1 MKEVVV
7 GIDIGGT
14 FTKYGIVDRN
24 GNCLAENSVSTDFT
38 EDVNEYLENLY
49 KNITK
54 TFSPFASEYEIK
66 GIGIGAPNANYY
78 NGTIEYAPNLKWKG
92 VVPMAKLV
100 QNYFKVPVA
109 LTNDANAA
117 AIGEMLFGGAKGM
130 KNFIVIT
137 LGTGLGS
144 GIVVNGEVVYGHDG
158 FAGELGHII
167 VRPDGRS
174 CGCGR
179 TGCLE
184 AYASATGIRRTVYK
198 LLADSLDESELRSVS
213 FNQLSA
219 EMISKYAKRG
229 DKIAIQAFE
238 YTGQILGMKLADI
251 VASFSPEA
259 IFLFGGLAKAGD
271 FILQPTKKH
280 MEANMMPIFRGKVKL
295 LISGLKEVNA
305 AVMGSSA
312 LIWKELEK

>member
-1 MKEVVV
+1 MKEAVI

-24 GNCLAENSVSTDFT
+24 GNCLVENSVSTDFT
-38 EDVNEYLENLY
+38 DDVNEYLENLY
-49 KNITK
+49 KNIDK
-54 TFSPFASEYEIK
+54 SFSPFASEYEIK
-66 GIGIGAPNANYY
+66 GVGIGAPNGNFY

-92 VVPMAKLV
+92 VVPLSNLV
-100 QNYFKVPVA
+100 QKHYKVPVA

-117 AIGEMLFGGAKGM
+117 AMGEMLFGGAKGM
-130 KNFIVIT
+130 KDFIVIT

-158 FAGELGHII
+158 FAGELGHIT
-167 VRPDGRS
+167 VRPDGRQ

-198 LLADSLDESELRSVS
+198 FLADSMDDSELRNVS

-219 EMISKYAKRG
+219 DMITKHANKG
-229 DKIAIQAFE
+229 DKIAIDAFE
-238 YTGQILGMKLADI
+238 YTGQVLGQKLADV
-251 VASFSPEA
+251 VACFSPEA

-271 FILQPTKKH
+271 FILQPTRKY
-280 MEANMMPIFRGKVKL
+280 MESNMMPIFRGKVKL
-295 LISGLKEVNA
+295 LISGLGEVNA
-305 AVMGSSA
+305 AVMGASA
-312 LIWKELEK
+312 LIWNELDK

>member
-54 TFSPFASEYEIK
+54 TFSQFASEYEIK

-130 KNFIVIT
+130 KDFIVIT

-238 YTGQILGMKLADI
+238 YTGQILGQKLADV

-271 FILQPTKKH
+271 FILQPTKKY

>member
-1 MKEVVV
+1 MKEAVV

-24 GNCLAENSVSTDFT
+24 GNCLVENSVSTDFT
-38 EDVNEYLENLY
+38 DDVNEYLENLY
-49 KNITK
+49 KNIDK
-54 TFSPFASEYEIK
+54 SFAPFASEYVIK
-66 GIGIGAPNANYY
+66 GVGIGAPNGNFY

-92 VVPMAKLV
+92 VVPLSNYV
-100 QNYFKVPVA
+100 QKHFKVPVA

-117 AIGEMLFGGAKGM
+117 AMGEMLFGGAKGM

-144 GIVVNGEVVYGHDG
+144 GIVVNGDVVYGHDG
-158 FAGELGHII
+158 FAGELGHIT

-198 LLADSLDESELRSVS
+198 LLADSMEDSELRNVS

-219 EMISKYAKRG
+219 EMITKYAKRG
-229 DKIAIQAFE
+229 DKIAIDAFE
-238 YTGQILGMKLADI
+238 YTGQILGQKLADT
-251 VASFSPEA
+251 VACFSPEA

-271 FILQPTKKH
+271 FILQPTRKY
-280 MEANMMPIFRGKVKL
+280 MESNMMPIFRGKVKL
-295 LISGLKEVNA
+295 LISGLGEVNA
-305 AVMGSSA
+305 AVMGASA
-312 LIWKELEK
+312 IIWNELDK